1 MIREVSK
8 LSEHFRCIALSE
20 LPLDRAA
27 DTQFQALARFG
38 PVSTKQ
44 LTSWHDVFSWLQP
57 LRTFPRHFIVAEIGN
72 WSLVMCDMIGEHCL
86 VDILFHSRL
95 FGCRAV
101 GGIALPFERRFF
113 YIEKGEHVRD
123 VECFREGKWFFR
135 ERGTPLSLE
144 DPECYLRRRKAER
157 LPENLVLNYISTLTS
172 ISFPLRFETI
182 TPRVTAF
189 ERSWHQLQVTP
200 KELNVANDLEMRDSV
215 A

>member
-27 DTQFQALARFG
+27 DTQIQALARFG

-101 GGIALPFERRFF
+101 GGIALPFERR
-113 YIEKGEHVRD
+113 
-123 VECFREGKWFFR
+123 
-135 ERGTPLSLE
+135 
-144 DPECYLRRRKAER
+144 
-157 LPENLVLNYISTLTS
+157 
-172 ISFPLRFETI
+172 
-182 TPRVTAF
+182 
-189 ERSWHQLQVTP
+189 
-200 KELNVANDLEMRDSV
+200 
-215 A
+215 